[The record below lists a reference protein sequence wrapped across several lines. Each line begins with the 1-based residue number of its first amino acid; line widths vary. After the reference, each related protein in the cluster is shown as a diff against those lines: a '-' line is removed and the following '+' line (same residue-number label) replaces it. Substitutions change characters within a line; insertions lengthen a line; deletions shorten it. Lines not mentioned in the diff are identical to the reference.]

1 MTETNANK
9 LFIPDKKQAYT
20 EEKTETKTKGKA
32 GRPKKKDG
40 QKKSKKLILTLKPA
54 DYEELKQYAETK
66 DLSTNEYIRVAIKF
80 YIQHND
86 ITKSRY

>member
-1 MTETNANK
+1 MAQTSEDK
-9 LFIPDKKQAYT
+9 LFTPDKKQIYT
-20 EEKTETKTKGKA
+20 PEKVKTTGQA
-32 GRPKKKDG
+32 GRPPKKEG

-54 DYEELKQYAETK
+54 DYEEVKKYAEMK

-86 ITKSRY
+86 VIKNRY